1 MACEAIADL
10 DQLEEGDMMLVHMG
24 EPVCVVRLQEDEV
37 VAVHNTCTHQQ
48 QPLNEGYLQ
57 DDDTLIGPAHHSRF
71 DRQTCEPIGIPA
83 VDPIPVYACK
93 IEDGAIWV
101 DMAQQLND
109 AAIPHKPHH

>member
-1 MACEAIADL
+1 MAWEAVADL
-10 DQLEEGDMMLVHMG
+10 DQLEEGDMMLVQLG

-57 DDDTLIGPAHHSRF
+57 DDDTLICPAH
-71 DRQTCEPIGIPA
+71 
-83 VDPIPVYACK
+83 
-93 IEDGAIWV
+93 
-101 DMAQQLND
+101 ND